1 MTELRTIAFDHDG
14 VELVGQMA
22 VPEKPGPHPA
32 VMVMHTGLGLGE
44 MMRER
49 VRRLAQLG
57 YVAVAT
63 DMYGGGVDYHT
74 DPKSGGTLM
83 KDLLTPPQRLRARA
97 VAWYEQVKA
106 RPEVDP
112 HSVAAIGFC
121 FGGQCVLELAR
132 SGADIKAVV
141 SFHGLLSTSMP
152 AAPGAVHGQVAIY
165 TGAKD
170 PYAPAEHVKALQ
182 EEMTAAGAHLQI
194 MVFSDAYHAFTDP
207 NADAMGRAGIAYDPI
222 ADRVSWAGTIALL
235 EATICRR
242 GNDPGPSLNQR
253 VI

>member
-1 MTELRTIAFDHDG
+1 MTELHALAFDHDG

-22 VPEKPGPHPA
+22 VPESPGPHPA

-49 VRRLAQLG
+49 ARRLAQLG

-74 DPKSGGTLM
+74 DPKSGGSLM

-112 HSVAAIGFC
+112 QSVAAIGFC

-132 SGADIKAVV
+132 SGADVKAVV

-152 AAPGAVHGQVAIY
+152 AASGAVHGEVAIY

-182 EEMTAAGAHLQI
+182 EEMAAAGAHFQI
-194 MVFSDAYHAFTDP
+194 TVFSDAYHAFTDP
-207 NADAMGRAGIAYDPI
+207 NADAMGRDGIAYDPI
-222 ADRVSWAGTIALL
+222 ADRVSWAGTVALL
-235 EATICRR
+235 EATISRR
-242 GNDPGPSLNQR
+242 AIGSGP
-253 VI
+253 

>member
-1 MTELRTIAFDHDG
+1 MTELHAMVFDHDG
-14 VELVGQMA
+14 VELIGQIA

-44 MMRER
+44 MMREK

-63 DMYGGGVDYHT
+63 DMYGGGVDYLT
-74 DPKSGGTLM
+74 DRKAGGALM
-83 KDLLTPPQRLRARA
+83 ADLLKLPQRLRARA
-97 VAWYEQVKA
+97 NAWYEQLKA

-112 HSVAAIGFC
+112 QGIAAIGFC

-132 SGADIKAVV
+132 SGADLKAVV

-152 AAPGAVHGQVAIY
+152 ALPGAVRGQIAIY

-170 PYAPAEHVKALQ
+170 PYAPAEHVRALQ
-182 EEMTAAGAHLQI
+182 EEMTAAGAHFQVT
-194 MVFSDAYHAFTDP
+194 VFSDACHSFTDP
-207 NADAMGRAGIAYDPI
+207 SASAMGMDGIAYDAI
-222 ADRVSWAGTIALL
+222 ADRVSWGGALALL
-235 EATICRR
+235 EATIRR
-242 GNDPGPSLNQR
+242 QADGQVHR
-253 VI
+253 